1 MQKTGQEAF
10 TENGA
15 SIGVSVL
22 DFWRFSYAYPIR
34 PWRYGYY
41 YIMDIGCAAF
51 IAALPVSI
59 YTLFRLPK
67 LTTSLMTI

>member
-10 TENGA
+10 SENGA

-41 YIMDIGCAAF
+41 YIMDTGYCSPF
-51 IAALPVSI
+51 GVHI
-59 YTLFRLPK
+59 YPIYGFRF
-67 LTTSLMTI
+67 